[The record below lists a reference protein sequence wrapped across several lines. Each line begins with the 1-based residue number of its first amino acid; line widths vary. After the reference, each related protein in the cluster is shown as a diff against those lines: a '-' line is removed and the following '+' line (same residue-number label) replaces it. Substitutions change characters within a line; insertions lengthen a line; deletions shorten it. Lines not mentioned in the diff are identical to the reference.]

1 MFQRLIGGLISV
13 NYRSNGND
21 LNFMNQ
27 DTYQYYFESMPE
39 NSIFM
44 EYIIFPLII
53 FLIILLIYQFIKKRI
68 MKDDKNE
75 LESLKLLQELL
86 EKGTINDDEFKKKK
100 NKIISKW

>member
-1 MFQRLIGGLISV
+1 
-13 NYRSNGND
+13 
-21 LNFMNQ
+21 MNQ

-53 FLIILLIYQFIKKRI
+53 FLIILLIYQFLKKRI

-86 EKGTINDDEFKKKK
+86 EKGTINEDEFKKKK
-100 NKIISKW
+100 KKIISKW

>member
-1 MFQRLIGGLISV
+1 
-13 NYRSNGND
+13 
-21 LNFMNQ
+21 
-27 DTYQYYFESMPE
+27 MPE

-53 FLIILLIYQFIKKRI
+53 FLIVLLIYQFIKKRI

>member
-1 MFQRLIGGLISV
+1 
-13 NYRSNGND
+13 
-21 LNFMNQ
+21 MNQ
-27 DTYQYYFESMPE
+27 DTYQYYFESIPE

-53 FLIILLIYQFIKKRI
+53 FLIVLLIYQFIKKRI
-68 MKDDKNE
+68 MKDDKDE
-75 LESLKLLQELL
+75 LESLKLLLELL

>member
-1 MFQRLIGGLISV
+1 
-13 NYRSNGND
+13 
-21 LNFMNQ
+21 MNQ
-27 DTYQYYFESMPE
+27 DSYRYYFESMPE

-53 FLIILLIYQFIKKRI
+53 FLIVLLIYQFIKKRI

>member
-1 MFQRLIGGLISV
+1 
-13 NYRSNGND
+13 
-21 LNFMNQ
+21 MNQ

-53 FLIILLIYQFIKKRI
+53 FLIILLIYQFMRKRI
-68 MKDDKNE
+68 MKDDKDE
-75 LESLKLLQELL
+75 LESLKLLQDLL
-86 EKGTINDDEFKKKK
+86 EKGTINEDEFKKKK

>member
-1 MFQRLIGGLISV
+1 
-13 NYRSNGND
+13 
-21 LNFMNQ
+21 MNQ
-27 DTYQYYFESMPE
+27 DSYQYYFESMPE

-53 FLIILLIYQFIKKRI
+53 FLIILLIYQFMRKRI

-86 EKGTINDDEFKKKK
+86 EKGTINEDEFKKKK
-100 NKIISKW
+100 NKIVSKW

>member
-1 MFQRLIGGLISV
+1 
-13 NYRSNGND
+13 
-21 LNFMNQ
+21 MNQ
-27 DTYQYYFESMPE
+27 ESFKYYFESMPN

-53 FLIILLIYQFIKKRI
+53 FLVVLLIYHFFKQRI
-68 MKDDKNE
+68 MKDDKDE

-86 EKGTINDDEFKKKK
+86 EKGTINEDEFEKKK

>member
-1 MFQRLIGGLISV
+1 
-13 NYRSNGND
+13 
-21 LNFMNQ
+21 MNQ

-53 FLIILLIYQFIKKRI
+53 FLIILLIYQFLKKRI
-68 MKDDKNE
+68 MNDDKNE

>member
-1 MFQRLIGGLISV
+1 
-13 NYRSNGND
+13 
-21 LNFMNQ
+21 MNQ

-86 EKGTINDDEFKKKK
+86 EKGTINEDEFEKKK
-100 NKIISKW
+100 NKKSL

>member
-1 MFQRLIGGLISV
+1 
-13 NYRSNGND
+13 
-21 LNFMNQ
+21 MNQ

-100 NKIISKW
+100 NKIISK

>member
-1 MFQRLIGGLISV
+1 
-13 NYRSNGND
+13 
-21 LNFMNQ
+21 MNQ
-27 DTYQYYFESMPE
+27 DSYQYYFESMPE

-44 EYIIFPLII
+44 EYIISPLII

-86 EKGTINDDEFKKKK
+86 EKGTINEDEFKKKK
-100 NKIISKW
+100 NKIVSKW

>member
-1 MFQRLIGGLISV
+1 
-13 NYRSNGND
+13 
-21 LNFMNQ
+21 
-27 DTYQYYFESMPE
+27 MPE

-68 MKDDKNE
+68 MKDDKDE

>member
-1 MFQRLIGGLISV
+1 
-13 NYRSNGND
+13 
-21 LNFMNQ
+21 MNQ

-53 FLIILLIYQFIKKRI
+53 FLIVLLIYQFIKKRI

-86 EKGTINDDEFKKKK
+86 EKGTINEDEFKKKK

>member
-1 MFQRLIGGLISV
+1 
-13 NYRSNGND
+13 
-21 LNFMNQ
+21 MNQ

-53 FLIILLIYQFIKKRI
+53 VLIILLIYQIIKKRI

>member
-1 MFQRLIGGLISV
+1 
-13 NYRSNGND
+13 
-21 LNFMNQ
+21 MNQ
-27 DTYQYYFESMPE
+27 DSYQYYFESIPE

-53 FLIILLIYQFIKKRI
+53 FLIVLLIYQFIKKRI
-68 MKDDKNE
+68 MKDDKDE

>member
-1 MFQRLIGGLISV
+1 
-13 NYRSNGND
+13 
-21 LNFMNQ
+21 
-27 DTYQYYFESMPE
+27 MPN

-53 FLIILLIYQFIKKRI
+53 FLVVLLIYHFFKQRI
-68 MKDDKNE
+68 MTDDKDE

-86 EKGTINDDEFKKKK
+86 EKGTINEDEFEKKK

>member
-1 MFQRLIGGLISV
+1 
-13 NYRSNGND
+13 
-21 LNFMNQ
+21 
-27 DTYQYYFESMPE
+27 MPE

-53 FLIILLIYQFIKKRI
+53 FLIILLIYQFLKKRI

>member
-1 MFQRLIGGLISV
+1 
-13 NYRSNGND
+13 
-21 LNFMNQ
+21 MNQ
-27 DTYQYYFESMPE
+27 DSYQYYFESMPE

-86 EKGTINDDEFKKKK
+86 EKGTINEDEFKKKK
-100 NKIISKW
+100 KKIVSKW

>member
-1 MFQRLIGGLISV
+1 
-13 NYRSNGND
+13 
-21 LNFMNQ
+21 MNQ

-39 NSIFM
+39 NLIFM

-53 FLIILLIYQFIKKRI
+53 FLIILLIYQFLKKRI

-86 EKGTINDDEFKKKK
+86 EKGTINEDEFKKKK
-100 NKIISKW
+100 KKIISKW

>member
-1 MFQRLIGGLISV
+1 
-13 NYRSNGND
+13 
-21 LNFMNQ
+21 MNQ
-27 DTYQYYFESMPE
+27 DSYQYYFESMPE

-86 EKGTINDDEFKKKK
+86 ERGTINDDEFKKKK

>member
-1 MFQRLIGGLISV
+1 
-13 NYRSNGND
+13 
-21 LNFMNQ
+21 MNQ
-27 DTYQYYFESMPE
+27 DSYQYYFESMPE
-39 NSIFM
+39 NSIFI

-86 EKGTINDDEFKKKK
+86 EKGTINEDEFKKKK
-100 NKIISKW
+100 KKIVSKW

>member
-1 MFQRLIGGLISV
+1 
-13 NYRSNGND
+13 
-21 LNFMNQ
+21 MNQ
-27 DTYQYYFESMPE
+27 DSYQYYFESMPE

-53 FLIILLIYQFIKKRI
+53 FLIVLLIYQFIKKRI

-86 EKGTINDDEFKKKK
+86 EKGTISEDEFKKKK

>member
-1 MFQRLIGGLISV
+1 
-13 NYRSNGND
+13 
-21 LNFMNQ
+21 
-27 DTYQYYFESMPE
+27 MPE

-53 FLIILLIYQFIKKRI
+53 FLIILLIYQFMRKRI
-68 MKDDKNE
+68 MKDDKDE
-75 LESLKLLQELL
+75 LESLKFLQELL

>member
-1 MFQRLIGGLISV
+1 
-13 NYRSNGND
+13 
-21 LNFMNQ
+21 
-27 DTYQYYFESMPE
+27 MPE

-86 EKGTINDDEFKKKK
+86 EKGTINEDEFKKKK
-100 NKIISKW
+100 IKIVSKW